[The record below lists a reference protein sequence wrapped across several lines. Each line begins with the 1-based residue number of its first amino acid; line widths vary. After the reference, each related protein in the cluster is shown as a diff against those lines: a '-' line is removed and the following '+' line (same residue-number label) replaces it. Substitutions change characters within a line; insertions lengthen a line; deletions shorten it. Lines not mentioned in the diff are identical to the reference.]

1 MIRAEPRFAELAT
14 ATNFSFLRGASHP
27 EELVA
32 QAAHLGLTGIGIADR
47 NSLAGVVRA
56 HVFARENAK
65 AIGKMRVVTGAR
77 LVFTDGTPDIL
88 AYPRDRDAYGRLCRL
103 LTVGNLRAEK
113 GQCHLTLKDL
123 LEWGQ
128 GLQIVAMA
136 EASPAAPAEK
146 SVARGAMPE
155 GGHDASFIS
164 CLREAFPDRLWL
176 AASMTYGASMR
187 GDLATRVALSRRT
200 GIPLLATNDVLMHGP
215 ERRPLADV
223 VACIREGVKIDDAG
237 RLLEANAERH
247 LKDAREMARLF
258 REAPEALEA
267 TVHFLDGLKFSLDE
281 LKHNYPEE
289 LREGYSTP
297 QEALEA
303 FAREGARARYP
314 NGVPPNVTQ
323 ALDHELALVAEL
335 EYAPY
340 FLTVHD
346 IVRYARSENVGI
358 LAQGRGSAA
367 NSTICYCL
375 GITEVDPSK
384 HDLLFARF
392 ISTDRKEPPDI
403 DVDFEHERREEVIQY
418 IYRHYKPERAGL
430 AAAVITYRTRS
441 AVREVA
447 KTFGLSDDLITVL
460 TSTTWGQSSGK
471 IKDAEMRS
479 LGLDP
484 SDRALAMAIELAGEL
499 SGFPRHL
506 SQHSGG
512 FVITRDRLDEVVPI
526 MNAAMDNRTTIE
538 WDKDD
543 LNALGILKVD
553 VLALGMLTALRKGF
567 ELIDKH
573 YDRRLTLSNIPPEE
587 ACVYAM
593 IQRADTIGVFQIESR
608 AQMSMLPR
616 LRPEK
621 FYDLVIEVAI
631 VRPGPIQGDMVHP
644 YLRRRQGI
652 DEVGY
657 PSEELEAVLSK
668 TLGIPLFQEQ
678 AMKIAI
684 VAGFKPEEA
693 DQLRRAMATFKRVGT
708 IGLFETKM
716 IEGMVAKGYDRDFAA
731 RCFKQ
736 IEGFGSYGFPESHAA
751 SFALLVYASA
761 WIKCRYPDV
770 FCASL
775 LNAQP
780 MGFYAPSQIVRDA
793 REHGV
798 EVREA
803 DANLSDWD
811 CTLERDS
818 DPFSR
823 CAGEGGP
830 RVSEGRMRA
839 VGSIETSGVVDM
851 ATALIRP
858 DFVEPLSQGE
868 CEAFVRPA
876 VREKGFPIHRRH
888 ASMAPDIRTTHA
900 VRLGFRQILG
910 MSEADMKRLVERR
923 GAGYDSVRDLW
934 LRTGLNASVLER
946 LADADAFRSLGLDRR
961 MALWAVR
968 GLDRVGDQDDLPLFS
983 ASRPTREHEPDAK
996 LPPMPL
1002 GAHVVEDYRSLAL
1015 SLKAHPVAFMRRR
1028 LEARGI
1034 LRSEALAE
1042 MKSGARVAVAGL
1054 VLVRQRPGTASGV
1067 IFMTIEDETGIA
1079 NVIVWPKVFERLR
1092 PIVIGA
1098 RFVAVTGKLQSEAG
1112 VIHLIADRLED
1123 LTSMLGLLSERGPQ
1137 LDVTGPADE
1146 ARRPPPAGGD
1156 RRGSKTPRAAP
1167 IAAPAPVAQTTDIE
1181 ERDLIRAMPGGRNFH

>member
-14 ATNFSFLRGASHP
+14 MTNFSFLRGASHP

-56 HVFARENAK
+56 HVFARENAESV
-65 AIGKMRVVTGAR
+65 GKMRVVTGTR
-77 LVFTDGTPDIL
+77 LVFTDETPDIL
-88 AYPRDRDAYGRLCRL
+88 VYPRDRAAYGRLCRL
-103 LTVGNLRAEK
+103 LTVGNLRAPK
-113 GQCHLTLKDL
+113 GQCHLTLDDL
-123 LEWGQ
+123 FEYAQ
-128 GLQIVAMA
+128 GLQIVVMA
-136 EASPAAPAEK
+136 QASASSDVSE
-146 SVARGAMPE
+146 RT
-155 GGHDASFIS
+155 DAILR
-164 CLREAFPDRLWL
+164 LREVFANRLWL

-200 GIPLLATNDVLMHGP
+200 GIPLLATNDVLMHVP
-215 ERRPLADV
+215 ERRALADV
-223 VACIREGVKIDDAG
+223 VACIREGVKIDNAG

-247 LKDAREMARLF
+247 LKGAQEMARLF
-258 REAPEALEA
+258 REAPQALEE
-267 TVHFLDGLKFSLDE
+267 TIRFLDGLTFSLDE
-281 LKHNYPEE
+281 LAHNYPEE
-289 LREGYSTP
+289 LREGYATP

-303 FAREGARARYP
+303 FAWEGARGRYP
-314 NGVPPNVTQ
+314 DAVPSYVAQ
-323 ALDHELALVAEL
+323 ALVDELALIERL

-346 IVRYARSENVGI
+346 VVRYSRSKGI
-358 LAQGRGSAA
+358 LTQGRGSAA
-367 NSTICYCL
+367 NSTVCYCL
-375 GITEVDPSK
+375 GITEVDPSN
-384 HDLLFARF
+384 HDLLFERF
-392 ISTDRKEPPDI
+392 ISADRNEPPDI
-403 DVDFEHERREEVIQY
+403 DVDFEHEKREVVMQY
-418 IYRHYKPERAGL
+418 IYEHFGREKAGL

-471 IKDAEMRS
+471 IKDAEIRN

-484 SDRALAMAIELAGEL
+484 SDRTLATTIELAGEL

-526 MNAAMDNRTTIE
+526 MNAAMENRTTIE

-567 ELIDKH
+567 EFIEKH
-573 YDRRLTLSNIPPEE
+573 YGQRLTLSNIPPEE

-644 YLRRRQGI
+644 YLRRRQRI
-652 DEVGY
+652 DKVEY
-657 PSEELEAVLSK
+657 PSKELEAVLKK

-678 AMKIAI
+678 AMRIAI
-684 VAGFKPEEA
+684 VAAGFEPEEA
-693 DQLRRAMATFKRVGT
+693 DRLRRAMATFKRVGT
-708 IGLFETKM
+708 IGSFETKM
-716 IEGMVAKGYDRDFAA
+716 IEGMAAKGYDRDFAA

-780 MGFYAPSQIVRDA
+780 MGFYSPSQLVRDA

-798 EVREA
+798 EVREV

-811 CTLERDS
+811 CTLEREDE
-818 DPFSR
+818 PFSR
-823 CAGEGGP
+823 ETGEGGP

-839 VGSIETSGVVDM
+839 AAIFTASEVLPRP
-851 ATALIRP
+851 TALIRP
-858 DFVEPLSQGE
+858 DFVGPPSPV
-868 CEAFVRPA
+868 A
-876 VREKGFPIHRRH
+876 REKGPPVHRRH
-888 ASMAPDIRTTHA
+888 ASMTSDIRTTHA

-910 MSEADMKRLVERR
+910 VSEADMKLLVDRR
-923 GAGYDSVRDLW
+923 GAGYDSIRDLW
-934 LRTGLNASVLER
+934 LRTGLGAAVLER

-968 GLDRVGDQDDLPLFS
+968 GLGRVGDQDDLPLFS
-983 ASRPTREHEPDAK
+983 ASRPTREHEPDAR

-1042 MKSGARVAVAGL
+1042 IKSGKRVTVAGL

-1079 NVIVWPKVFERLR
+1079 NIIVWPKVFERLR

-1098 RFVAVTGKLQSEAG
+1098 RFVAVTGKLQSEQD

-1123 LTSMLGLLSERGPQ
+1123 LTPMLGLLSERGPQ
-1137 LDVTGPADE
+1137 LDDTGPADE
-1146 ARRPPPAGGD
+1146 ARRPPPSGGD
-1156 RRGSKTPRAAP
+1156 RRGSKAPRVSP
-1167 IAAPAPVAQTTDIE
+1167 VAAPAPAAQAIATE
-1181 ERDLIRAMPGGRNFH
+1181 ERDLVRAMPGGRNFH